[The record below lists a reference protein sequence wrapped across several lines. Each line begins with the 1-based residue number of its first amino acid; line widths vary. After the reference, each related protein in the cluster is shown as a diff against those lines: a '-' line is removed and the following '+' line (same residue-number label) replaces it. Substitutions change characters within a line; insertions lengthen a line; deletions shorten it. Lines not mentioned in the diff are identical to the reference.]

1 MSKEFLITMIPA
13 LIMAGF
19 AAFGLMIV
27 SSRFV
32 AH

>member
-19 AAFGLMIV
+19 AVLGLMIA
-27 SSRFV
+27 SSNFGSN
-32 AH
+32 